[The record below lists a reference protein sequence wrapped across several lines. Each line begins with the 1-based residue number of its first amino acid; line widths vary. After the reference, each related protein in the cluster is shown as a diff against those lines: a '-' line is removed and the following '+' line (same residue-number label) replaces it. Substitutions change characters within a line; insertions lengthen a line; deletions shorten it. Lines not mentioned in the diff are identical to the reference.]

1 MDTIYD
7 ALRNAIDAIGGPKA
21 VGVRMRPEKT
31 QADARTWLLNC
42 LNADRSERFDPEQVM
57 WLLRESRQAGYHD
70 AMHFIADDTGYSH
83 PLPITREAETEK
95 LQREF
100 IDAVTRQE
108 RLFAQMR
115 AANVN
120 TDGMAT

>member
-1 MDTIYD
+1 METIYD
-7 ALRNAIDAIGGPKA
+7 ALRAAVDALGGPKSA
-21 VGVRMRPEKT
+21 GAAMRPEKT
-31 QADARTWLLNC
+31 QDDARTWLLNC
-42 LNADRSERFDPEQVM
+42 LNPDRCERFDPEQVT
-57 WLLRESRQAGYHD
+57 WLLREARRAGHHD
-70 AMHFIADDTGYSH
+70 AMHFIADDAGYSH
-83 PLPITREAETEK
+83 PLPITHEAETER

-120 TDGMAT
+120 TEGMT